1 MVKYAPQAVLNFQ
14 RKSTVGMSILQ
25 FSLDLTGG
33 ILSLAQLFLDSAS
46 AGDWSAVSS
55 NPAKFVLGNITVL
68 FDLVFFYQHMVL
80 YRRSRG
86 ASSTGREDGET
97 DPLLPARD
105 NGPRGSVEAGRG

>member
-1 MVKYAPQAVLNFQ
+1 MKYAPQAVLNFQ

-25 FSLDLTGG
+25 FSMDLAGG

-46 AGDWSAVSS
+46 AGDWSGVSS

-80 YRRSRG
+80 YRGSRK

-97 DPLLPARD
+97 DPLLAD
-105 NGPRGSVEAGRG
+105 SGIGPQGSVEAGGS